1 MTAGTAICNCDQPDT
16 CLCLVEVKANGQTYT
31 YEQKGEKLPPI
42 INLHDKEGEGVDVDI
57 EITPRGCI
65 GHNEQLCPSGNLYL
79 LENEMANVVERLPHS
94 SAQNYTLK
102 YSELPNTQIT
112 LKNQY
117 NAVAVLLLLFKDA
130 MTGINNTTYNFIVN
144 ECKGLPLITSGLFYN
159 GARLQIGSSIP
170 SFNRFVVYPKYSVK
184 VGVIIGLKSAI
195 DSLDETQRKELMH
208 AHKLSTYNYNNHHG
222 WQAKT
227 SSQSITRSL
236 TITGFTEYVCGTQIN
251 LRAESDQLVQEFT
264 EYKNKLTFLNKAE
277 AALDTASKLFATP
290 TKRGAD
296 PYPIG
301 KLSFLSP
308 NLVIT
313 GENKFALDKITNQ
326 PIIEG
331 KVDIALKP
339 LVGIQF
345 TVDLIQAFAAQYGLD
360 YLVGNARELAASG
373 KERISQGKNGG
384 YIAGELKLL
393 ISGSINAG
401 FGLSYNSSGNKNYYI
416 TDKNDAKLSI
426 VGIVDIEAGGKILS
440 FEGYF
445 NAEGSVVAE
454 GCCGLEERDATS
466 KGDDAGLDLVFYHN
480 GVKAKFK
487 SNLIFGRKTGKT
499 SSPTKIRTNNESI
512 TNQSRSTT
520 TSNNQT
526 GAQLVEKTWTIA
538 KPLAKKNSKHRF
550 SIT

>member
-1 MTAGTAICNCDQPDT
+1 MRP
-16 CLCLVEVKANGQTYT
+16 
-31 YEQKGEKLPPI
+31 
-42 INLHDKEGEGVDVDI
+42 
-57 EITPRGCI
+57 
-65 GHNEQLCPSGNLYL
+65 
-79 LENEMANVVERLPHS
+79 
-94 SAQNYTLK
+94 
-102 YSELPNTQIT
+102 
-112 LKNQY
+112 
-117 NAVAVLLLLFKDA
+117 
-130 MTGINNTTYNFIVN
+130 
-144 ECKGLPLITSGLFYN
+144 
-159 GARLQIGSSIP
+159 
-170 SFNRFVVYPKYSVK
+170 
-184 VGVIIGLKSAI
+184 
-195 DSLDETQRKELMH
+195 
-208 AHKLSTYNYNNHHG
+208 
-222 WQAKT
+222 T

-264 EYKNKLTFLNKAE
+264 EYKNKLTLLNKAE

-290 TKRGAD
+290 TKKGAD

-313 GENKFALDKITNQ
+313 GENKFALDKITNH

-426 VGIVDIEAGGKILS
+426 AGMIKIDAGGRVLNI
-440 FEGYF
+440 EGYF
-445 NAEGSVVAE
+445 NAEGTVFAE
-454 GCCGLEERDATS
+454 GCCGLIERTVTT
-466 KGDDAGLDLVFYHN
+466 KGVNSGLDLVFYHN
-480 GVKAKFK
+480 GIIAKFQVEAG
-487 SNLIFGRKTGKT
+487 FGNMNDRQISPAKTRTDDNGAIISQSKDTKT
-499 SSPTKIRTNNESI
+499 TNNKS
-512 TNQSRSTT
+512 SAR
-520 TSNNQT
+520 
-526 GAQLVEKTWTIA
+526 LVNETWTIA
-538 KPLAKKNSKHRF
+538 KPLARKNSKHRF